1 MYIGTWRELG
11 TLVSEIPFVILIAG
25 AALLGLYLANIFY
38 DAGIPQYVSRKLGHL
53 GGAVAFLLCPLLF
66 SSFWWSFWWPFILTV
81 VFTILLGYARWFKPS
96 TFRGVGGSGR
106 PEALAEI
113 HYPATGIVLIG
124 IIWGILDKPWIAIV
138 PLTFMGVGD
147 AVTGLIR
154 SKVYGKEVK
163 GVAGSLG
170 MLVTCLLLAYF
181 IEPYWIGEFGAIVAT
196 IAEKFTPTKRWIDDN
211 LTIPLV
217 SALVMVLLSLGG

>member
-1 MYIGTWRELG
+1 MIQEL
-11 TLVSEIPFVILIAG
+11 PFALLIAG

-38 DAGIPQYVSRKLGHL
+38 DAGIPQYISRKLGHL

-66 SSFWWSFWWPFILTV
+66 SSFWWPFILTI
-81 VFTILLGYARWFKPS
+81 VFSALLGFARWRRPS
-96 TFRGVGGSGR
+96 TCGGGGGTGR
-106 PEALAEI
+106 PDALAEI

-124 IIWGILDKPWIAIV
+124 IIWGIFGKPWIAIV
-138 PLTFMGVGD
+138 PLTFMGAGD

-163 GVAGSLG
+163 GVIGSIG

-181 IEPYWIGEFGAIVAT
+181 IEPYWIGEFGAITAT
-196 IAEKFTPTKRWIDDN
+196 IAEKFTPTKHWIDDN
-211 LTIPLV
+211 LIIPLV
-217 SALVMVLLSLGG
+217 SALVMVTLSLALGG